1 MIQDRLYGLKSNGCW
16 FLKKE
21 QALENGQRKPIKNVW
36 LKSNGCWCL
45 KRDQALGM
53 DIKEMIKESPGSLYI
68 MPDAKGWRC
77 HYPATYYF

>member
-53 DIKEMIKESPGSLYI
+53 DIKEMIKESQDGDARCQRME
-68 MPDAKGWRC
+68 MPLSRNIL
-77 HYPATYYF
+77 FLNS